1 MLRAARER
9 AGLGVREAA
18 RQAALSGGYLANLEA
33 GGRCPSQRVA
43 ELLASVLNLEGDER
57 AQLYAAAVTDA
68 GRNSPWRAGR
78 QPAPTSPTTSPP
90 DAA

>member
-18 RQAALSGGYLANLEA
+18 RQAAISGGYLANLEA

-43 ELLASVLNLEGDER
+43 ELLADALGLEGDER
-57 AQLYAAAVTDA
+57 TQLYAAAVTDA
-68 GRNSPWRAGR
+68 GRNSPWRAAPRPG
-78 QPAPTSPTTSPP
+78 PTSPTRTPHG
-90 DAA
+90 AA